1 MPLWDQ
7 AWFGLKMELVSLCVR
22 TLKVLKIRWLLG
34 RHPTF
39 LNKKIDFQKIIGFQ
53 FFSLFNLYLI
63 RIRRVNFFLVP
74 KQGQSDDYVGQNL
87 GFHMSVLTVEFGWN
101 VWTATF
107 YFSGALV
114 PLSNRFPLILFFF
127 PLTHHHQALRHQQQT
142 LYSHKIILG
151 CDVLSLKKKTLQ
163 LFCSISK

>member
-53 FFSLFNLYLI
+53 FFSLFYLYLI
-63 RIRRVNFFLVP
+63 RIRRVNFFSVP

-87 GFHMSVLTVEFGWN
+87 GFHMSVLTVEFG
-101 VWTATF
+101 
-107 YFSGALV
+107 
-114 PLSNRFPLILFFF
+114 
-127 PLTHHHQALRHQQQT
+127 
-142 LYSHKIILG
+142 
-151 CDVLSLKKKTLQ
+151 
-163 LFCSISK
+163 